1 MNNRDLTIVLE
12 NRTGTLADM
21 GEALG
26 KAGINIDGMCEF
38 PSENQGTVHIL
49 VRDSNSARKVLEAAG
64 INVLG
69 DREVLILDLPNRPG
83 ELGKICRKV
92 ADTGGNIELVYITM
106 SGQLVLG
113 TNNIDRLRAV
123 L

>member
-1 MNNRDLTIVLE
+1 MNRDLTIVLE

-26 KAGINIDGMCEF
+26 KAGINIEGMCEF
-38 PSENQGTVHIL
+38 PNEKQGIVHIL
-49 VRDSNSARKVLEAAG
+49 VRDDVSARSVLEAAG
-64 INVLG
+64 IPVLG
-69 DREVLILDLPNRPG
+69 EREVMILDLPNRPG

-92 ADTGGNIELVYITM
+92 ADTGGNIELVYINM
-106 SGQLVLG
+106 NGQLVLG